1 MKPTVEQL
9 EAFFDFCVRTSNLF
23 RDITLVRF
31 DERSN
36 RIVILIGESMQVEI
50 LSNGEKI
57 IE

>member
-1 MKPTVEQL
+1 MRSCKRST
-9 EAFFDFCVRTSNLF
+9 FDFCVRTSNLF

-36 RIVILIGESMQVEI
+36 RIVILIGESIQVEI